1 MKKMVSSFTILL
13 SMTMTFST
21 RSGQTCK
28 KLQRLMCMLWS
39 ITMICPLTMTNW
51 PVCIYRQSCLPANC
65 RWIYW
70 SPSPSCR
77 RSSRLI
83 RTCKSGMFSFRNYSS
98 HVGIYAKS

>member
-39 ITMICPLTMTNW
+39 ITMI
-51 PVCIYRQSCLPANC
+51 
-65 RWIYW
+65 
-70 SPSPSCR
+70 
-77 RSSRLI
+77 
-83 RTCKSGMFSFRNYSS
+83 
-98 HVGIYAKS
+98 